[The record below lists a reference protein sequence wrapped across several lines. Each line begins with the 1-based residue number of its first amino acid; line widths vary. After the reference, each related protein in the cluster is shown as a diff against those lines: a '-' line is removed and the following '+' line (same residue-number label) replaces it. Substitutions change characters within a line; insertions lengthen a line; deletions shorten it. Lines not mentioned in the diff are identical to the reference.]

1 VEGATLHIV
10 MEYVEGGNL
19 HDHIRRNGPGQGLPE
34 PDVWRA
40 LLSGL
45 VALTH
50 LHTRRERVIHRD
62 VKSLNLMLA
71 DKGSLAGGVKVGD
84 FGIAR
89 VLSRDTHFAKTR
101 LGTPLYISPEVCE
114 DKPYN
119 EKSDIW
125 SLGVVLYEMM
135 TGR

>member
-1 VEGATLHIV
+1 
-10 MEYVEGGNL
+10 M
-19 HDHIRRNGPGQGLPE
+19 
-34 PDVWRA
+34 A
-40 LLSGL
+40 L
-45 VALTH
+45 AH

-71 DKGSLAGGVKVGD
+71 DRGGLDGGVKVGD